1 MLLDWNL
8 LGDNILSKSGYLG
21 FCVLST
27 HCQTPWGWLFANPII
42 QLLLSIFIQENI
54 YLTFLLRARQAL
66 CKYTDC
72 GFLKFKSQMVGHR
85 LLLLKLL
92 CNMIFDKERL
102 VKSKLGVSPPR
113 TFCGKVLQEYWAGPA
128 NMMRAAVAD
137 TWYRATKW
145 VRRIELVPEM
155 RRVESNSRWNVVNL
169 SQLLPAKHLQ
179 KVIFAF
185 IIVCC
190 STHTGKVLR
199 FGWVSSNCWQ

>member
-1 MLLDWNL
+1 MSRPNWKGLMSGKTTRAIEMKNQFNQLTETESFKYQIFRQLINFHSIWYQPTQIFKKFARPIPRMYVSTFNFFCPSYTALSAMLLDWNL
-8 LGDNILSKSGYLG
+8 LGDAILSKSGYLG

-54 YLTFLLRARQAL
+54 YLTFWLRARQAL

-102 VKSKLGVSPPR
+102 VK
-113 TFCGKVLQEYWAGPA
+113 
-128 NMMRAAVAD
+128 
-137 TWYRATKW
+137 
-145 VRRIELVPEM
+145 
-155 RRVESNSRWNVVNL
+155 
-169 SQLLPAKHLQ
+169 
-179 KVIFAF
+179 
-185 IIVCC
+185 
-190 STHTGKVLR
+190 
-199 FGWVSSNCWQ
+199 